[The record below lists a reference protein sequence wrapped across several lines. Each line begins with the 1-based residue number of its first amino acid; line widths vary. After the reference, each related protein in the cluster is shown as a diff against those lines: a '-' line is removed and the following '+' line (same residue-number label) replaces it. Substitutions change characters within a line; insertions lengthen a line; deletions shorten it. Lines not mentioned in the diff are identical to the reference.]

1 MFYFTARNR
10 NLQAEVTRL
19 KDHEHQFIMD
29 NDRLQQNAIA
39 LEKVNILDSNLP
51 VGSKEK
57 RFLSSLKTFQKQ

>member
-1 MFYFTARNR
+1 MFYLAARNR

-39 LEKVNILDSNLP
+39 LEKVNILVSNLP
-51 VGSKEK
+51 VGLRVKD
-57 RFLSSLKTFQKQ
+57 F